1 MLENNNLKICSR
13 LVWRDIKFHKARSIL
28 LMAAI
33 ALVCM
38 LYTFS
43 FALGGMIRDGY
54 IYTYKMT
61 YGSDS
66 HIIFYDLNRAQ
77 AAALRG
83 HVRAADSVTLSA
95 IGILSDD
102 MLEYRSVKLAAVSS
116 GWAEATD
123 AVPLHGRMPEEK
135 GEIALDE
142 LTMNSLAIPY
152 EIGTEERS
160 VRTLSGYAAGGTVL
174 WDCQKPVH
182 GSRKRQ
188 PGNCIRV
195 CWNRGMCPSV

>member
-13 LVWRDIKFHKARSIL
+13 LVRQDIKFHKARSIL

-135 GEIALDE
+135 GDRKSTRL
-142 LTMNSLAIPY
+142 NSSHI
-152 EIGTEERS
+152 
-160 VRTLSGYAAGGTVL
+160 
-174 WDCQKPVH
+174 H
-182 GSRKRQ
+182 
-188 PGNCIRV
+188 
-195 CWNRGMCPSV
+195 